1 MIAVTRIARLLVAA
15 LLLACAAQAQA
26 VWVRLVGLGPGRAEL
41 QINQGAVR
49 VMRPG
54 ETSPEGVRLLAAT
67 MDYAQVEANGA
78 VHRLTLGQRIEPMV
92 VLQADRRGHYGAE
105 IQINGR
111 SVIALVDTG
120 ATTVALNRSDAERLG
135 LSYRQG
141 RMVKMR
147 TASGET
153 DGYLISL
160 DQVQVGPILLRN
172 VEAWVSALPDSPA
185 VALLGMSFLRR
196 LEMVTDGDRLR
207 LMYLK

>member
-1 MIAVTRIARLLVAA
+1 M
-15 LLLACAAQAQA
+15 LAGAAQAQA

-41 QINQGAVR
+41 QINQAPVR

-54 ETSPEGVRLLAAT
+54 ETSPEGVRLLSVT

-92 VLQADRRGHYGAE
+92 VLQADGRGHYGAE
-105 IQINGR
+105 AIINGR
-111 SVIALVDTG
+111 SVAAMVDTG
-120 ATTVALNRSDAERLG
+120 ATTVALNRSDADRLG

-141 RMVKMR
+141 RMIKMR

-153 DGYLISL
+153 DAYLITL
-160 DQVQVGPILLRN
+160 DQVQLGPILLRN
-172 VEAWVSALPDSPA
+172 VEATVSVLADSPPY
-185 VALLGMSFLRR
+185 ALLGMSFLRR
-196 LEMVTDGDRLR
+196 LDMATDGNRLR